1 MRIVVRQAFLVML
14 GVLLTVGTTSAEQK
28 EAGPT
33 GVPCKDPE
41 PILRQSEFALDIGG
55 PVRLKDGKDCPTEP
69 ADRCQF
75 QIELTRVEQ
84 WGTAPRFL
92 LVIVNANHLIGS
104 GAWDSVF
111 VYACR
116 GEVFVPAFSQRF
128 SYGARVELGKD
139 SDFWLTVGEWQP
151 DDPACCASTQR
162 RSRYQW
168 NPKQRTFAVAETT
181 VRVPK
186 ESGR

>member
-69 ADRCQF
+69 AGRCQF

-92 LVIVNANHLIGS
+92 LIIVNGAVVFASYPMRVIGAIIVAALIW
-104 GAWDSVF
+104 AWIPS
-111 VYACR
+111 
-116 GEVFVPAFSQRF
+116 PQR
-128 SYGARVELGKD
+128 SPQNA
-139 SDFWLTVGEWQP
+139 
-151 DDPACCASTQR
+151 QR
-162 RSRYQW
+162 I
-168 NPKQRTFAVAETT
+168 PV
-181 VRVPK
+181 
-186 ESGR
+186 